1 MGDRPRCA
9 REGCQK
15 RVNPKRHN
23 STRYCQFICRLGDDQ
38 IAEAQRVCEYLG
50 GNGDLYAAAVAVA
63 DALTELDN
71 LDYAALCAAR
81 EAGLS
86 ARQYRQ
92 VKEGRLT

>member
-15 RVNPKRHN
+15 RVNPNRRN
-23 STRYCQFICRLGDDQ
+23 STRYCQFICRLVDDQ

-81 EAGLS
+81 DAGLS
-86 ARQYRQ
+86 AHQYRQ
-92 VKEGRLT
+92 VKSGQLT